1 MTLRGFIGNLR
12 HHAKHIVV
20 YTRSV
25 RASRQFYAEQPPLEG
40 RPILRKTS
48 EYVEITQKDRAYPEN
63 GDATP
68 VTGPLLG
75 AEFKSIRIN
84 VDSVWG
90 SDHGP
95 GWKVPLWKRG
105 ATPADVYP
113 RPHIVLEL
121 AIDPAKGAG
130 SRKCEIQDPDKLYFY
145 TDPKQP
151 SQNTDDW
158 PLVEFIDFSNGP
170 PKRTL
175 DGTAARD
182 LAREP
187 GFGQFTYT
195 VDGDAPEINVVAQR
209 TKTAMSSGL
218 TNVMF
223 MRAQPQPG
231 ATTDAQAAVSRIRD
245 HVHNVLDELE
255 RAAGTTPG
263 ATPGTTIP
271 PKQAL
276 TAALAGLSAGAN
288 SAVQQ
293 FSQDLALANTLTPGV
308 LCDRLAAAAGNL
320 LDRASL
326 ALTPQWN
333 SLSTSLFSDFN
344 SVSNP
349 LAAFPEVL
357 KQQLLA
363 KLDTVYTG
371 LVTAMSP
378 LLADLGAVSASAAS
392 LGTFSG
398 SLKADLQKLQ
408 GDITDTALAV
418 DGFRARCNFFV
429 QRFQTD
435 ANVALSD
442 ISQSVQILDLVAGTN
457 LSPAI
462 SGQLATVN
470 SAVDTF
476 TATITA
482 SLASI
487 SKALLD
493 TTQNAAG
500 INGVI
505 QSLIDALP
513 TILKPLTDAVNALQQ
528 ALGVAAADARSL
540 LSRLAGI
547 RDSLRATIIAVVD
560 NADISVYLA
569 QIKSFLFP
577 PPAGAAAIPTLDQ
590 LLSPAKAAVQQQVRS
605 VCGNVLGSVQQSI
618 TQLGTDLLGNQ
629 LNTAISAL
637 QDNTTLQQAI
647 DAMETFRDGVADKLD
662 NLVQQARTLIDPNG
676 LANAVN
682 PGLALLRAF
691 GDPPAVPN
699 LGFDLTVI
707 DYAPAIGYF
716 FNSPAAVTVSQNLQA
731 AAAEASQVVD
741 GLSQLGLTLPT
752 TALLDRLIPG
762 DLSKLNISDLL
773 PNIAGLNLA
782 TLFSAVGVPESAAN
796 NIHVSHKLDPQTLR
810 ASLDISLDFTL
821 AESATLFSIGPAT
834 VTIDT
839 CNFEATV
846 HIEGG
851 VGQAA
856 SRTSE
861 GSITGDWHVTI
872 GGLTIVTFVTT
883 TLSFD
888 AGGHLHFSI
897 SPERVRLDGALSF
910 LADFLQG
917 AFGGK
922 GFSINLLPSGVQ
934 CILDLPFP
942 DCSFGAFGITNLRLG
957 ALFGLNISN
966 GLNIQV
972 GANLGRKTA
981 PFTLTIFVLG
991 GAGWFEAGLT
1001 YHTQDGTLT
1010 ADVSIGIMASASI
1023 SISLGPISGGVYIYF
1038 GITTEFH
1045 SGGTNAG
1052 LAVGILLL
1060 VEGRVS
1066 LLGFI
1071 DVDIMLL
1078 LEAEYT
1084 SGGGLVGRGQI
1095 TLSIK
1100 ICWCFT
1106 LNVSAGVEYTF
1117 GNSPS

>member
-1 MTLRGFIGNLR
+1 
-12 HHAKHIVV
+12 
-20 YTRSV
+20 
-25 RASRQFYAEQPPLEG
+25 
-40 RPILRKTS
+40 
-48 EYVEITQKDRAYPEN
+48 
-63 GDATP
+63 
-68 VTGPLLG
+68 
-75 AEFKSIRIN
+75 
-84 VDSVWG
+84 
-90 SDHGP
+90 
-95 GWKVPLWKRG
+95 
-105 ATPADVYP
+105 
-113 RPHIVLEL
+113 
-121 AIDPAKGAG
+121 
-130 SRKCEIQDPDKLYFY
+130 
-145 TDPKQP
+145 
-151 SQNTDDW
+151 
-158 PLVEFIDFSNGP
+158 
-170 PKRTL
+170 
-175 DGTAARD
+175 
-182 LAREP
+182 
-187 GFGQFTYT
+187 
-195 VDGDAPEINVVAQR
+195 
-209 TKTAMSSGL
+209 
-218 TNVMF
+218 
-223 MRAQPQPG
+223 
-231 ATTDAQAAVSRIRD
+231 
-245 HVHNVLDELE
+245 
-255 RAAGTTPG
+255 
-263 ATPGTTIP
+263 
-271 PKQAL
+271 
-276 TAALAGLSAGAN
+276 
-288 SAVQQ
+288 
-293 FSQDLALANTLTPGV
+293 
-308 LCDRLAAAAGNL
+308 
-320 LDRASL
+320 
-326 ALTPQWN
+326 
-333 SLSTSLFSDFN
+333 
-344 SVSNP
+344 
-349 LAAFPEVL
+349 
-357 KQQLLA
+357 
-363 KLDTVYTG
+363 
-371 LVTAMSP
+371 
-378 LLADLGAVSASAAS
+378 
-392 LGTFSG
+392 
-398 SLKADLQKLQ
+398 
-408 GDITDTALAV
+408 
-418 DGFRARCNFFV
+418 
-429 QRFQTD
+429 
-435 ANVALSD
+435 
-442 ISQSVQILDLVAGTN
+442 
-457 LSPAI
+457 
-462 SGQLATVN
+462 
-470 SAVDTF
+470 
-476 TATITA
+476 
-482 SLASI
+482 
-487 SKALLD
+487 
-493 TTQNAAG
+493 
-500 INGVI
+500 
-505 QSLIDALP
+505 
-513 TILKPLTDAVNALQQ
+513 
-528 ALGVAAADARSL
+528 
-540 LSRLAGI
+540 
-547 RDSLRATIIAVVD
+547 
-560 NADISVYLA
+560 
-569 QIKSFLFP
+569 
-577 PPAGAAAIPTLDQ
+577 
-590 LLSPAKAAVQQQVRS
+590 
-605 VCGNVLGSVQQSI
+605 
-618 TQLGTDLLGNQ
+618 
-629 LNTAISAL
+629 
-637 QDNTTLQQAI
+637 
-647 DAMETFRDGVADKLD
+647 METFRDGVADKLD

-1117 GNSPS
+1117 GNSPSSLPRAHSTPCLQRIGAHLAAAAPPALTPPPPPTPTNSAQATPNQLPHLRENDARHNCHHLHSRRDRSPFAGRSQQSPLHFQYFRFADLRFGRQSLCAGRFSAVELEKRRSPRSPFQRRERNQAGRHVVSRYEGHGATLRDHPACCDRGIHGAGKSLLQHEPAGRSALLPLGRPARRRRSPQSAGRKLVESSLTPRRGRRPFPRP